1 MPTFSKLPL
10 SVSTQGRGILLSTS
24 TTNLH
29 VTGSSTSVL
38 DEVWLYA
45 HNTSTNDVK
54 VTIQFGNTSTG
65 DLIESIVKAE
75 SGLFLVL
82 PGLILTGTGSAGN
95 TVSGFA
101 ATASVVNIFGY
112 VNRIA

>member
-1 MPTFSKLPL
+1 MATFSKLPF
-10 SVSTQGRGILLSTS
+10 SASTQGRGIVLSTT
-24 TTNLH
+24 TTNIH
-29 VTGSSTSVL
+29 ATGSSTSVL

-45 HNTSTNDVK
+45 HNTSTADLK
-54 VTIQFGNTSTG
+54 VTIQFGNTATG

-75 SGLFLVL
+75 SGLFLIV
-82 PGLILTGTGSAGN
+82 PGLVLTGTGSGAN

-101 ATASVVNIFGY
+101 ASGSVVNIFGY